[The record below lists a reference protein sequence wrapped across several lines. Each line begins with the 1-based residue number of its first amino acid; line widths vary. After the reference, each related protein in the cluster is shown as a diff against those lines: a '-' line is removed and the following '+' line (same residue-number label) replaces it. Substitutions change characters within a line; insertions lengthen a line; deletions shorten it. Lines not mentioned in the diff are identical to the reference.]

1 VKYYNLFLDD
11 ERDPKDVL
19 VYRPEPIYGQ
29 VEWIIVRNYE
39 QFVNKV
45 AMQYAAGFLISIV
58 SLDHDVSREHYIQ
71 GVKSGFTKF
80 DETAVTI
87 PTGWHCLKWLLKFY
101 EMNDLALPKIMF
113 HSKNTGGVE
122 NMAALLDE
130 FKNKKYRDA

>member
-1 VKYYNLFLDD
+1 MNIKYYNLFLDD

-19 VYRPEPIYGQ
+19 AYKSEPIYGS
-29 VEWIIVRNYE
+29 VEWIIVRNYGE
-39 QFVNKV
+39 FVQKV
-45 AMQYAAGFLISIV
+45 SEMYAAGYLISIV
-58 SLDHDVSREHYIQ
+58 SFDH
-71 GVKSGFTKF
+71 
-80 DETAVTI
+80 AVTI

-130 FKNKKYRDA
+130 FKSRKYRDA